1 MCTFRMSTGFTVR
14 PAYVTDYTTI
24 ERTDLGCATTPKN
37 RCMLTPGTRT
47 IGTLI
52 THHLSPLTQSAW
64 PAFFPLMDF
73 RLSSMNVCSLSKR
86 WLPLSLRRQDQN
98 GRCSGIR
105 THGLFSQASWC
116 IQSTVLCRDGLSNPS
131 ANLSPTSVIQRW

>member
-1 MCTFRMSTGFTVR
+1 MCTFRMSTGSTVR

-64 PAFFPLMDF
+64 PAFFPLVDF

-86 WLPLSLRRQDQN
+86 WLPLSLRRQDQKWPLQWDSN
-98 GRCSGIR
+98 PRAFQPGIVVH
-105 THGLFSQASWC
+105 TIHGLVQRRPFE
-116 IQSTVLCRDGLSNPS
+116 
-131 ANLSPTSVIQRW
+131 SVRQP